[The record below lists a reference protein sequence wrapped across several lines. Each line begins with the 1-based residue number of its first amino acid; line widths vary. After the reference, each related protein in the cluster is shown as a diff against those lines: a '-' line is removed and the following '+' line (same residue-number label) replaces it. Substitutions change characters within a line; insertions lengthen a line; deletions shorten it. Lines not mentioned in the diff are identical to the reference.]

1 MNTIR
6 KDVRFAFRSMLKN
19 LSVSSVVI
27 LTLALGIGANAAIFC
42 AVNSM
47 LFHPLGFRDTS
58 RIVSLSSTLAYFPAF
73 SLGESPADYA
83 DIKRETHTFE
93 QMAIYQTA
101 RMNLLGHGD
110 PEEVSV
116 AEISASLL
124 PLLGIRARY
133 GNVFSPRD
141 ERDGTNVAVLAD
153 TLWQKR
159 FGSNPNA
166 IGKTILLNGNVYTIV
181 GIMPR
186 RFGFPENSELW
197 IPISP
202 SMNDDRNRMN
212 HSFSVLATLKS
223 GVTLSQASA
232 EMSAIASRLAMEYP
246 TPDQGLNL
254 HAVYLDEETVKEVK
268 PALLLLWG
276 AAGFVL
282 LIACGNVDNL
292 LLATALKR
300 EREFAIRTALGASRF
315 RIILQLLVEYLL
327 LTLAG
332 GAGGLL
338 FALWGIYLIRS
349 FAPSSFPNIHDLHMD
364 LSVVF
369 FALIISIVTGI
380 LIGMVPAL
388 KYSRANLSGSLK
400 EAATTFTESGRQRRW
415 RDGLVICEIGLTT
428 ILLVASALAVKSLIR
443 LTNTNVGLRTEN
455 ILTVRMRLSES
466 KYPTRASQ
474 INFLAQLLEKLD
486 GLPNVENTAVSDAPL
501 LGGSITETTFT
512 IDNSRSNSIENRA
525 EVQSVSPKF
534 FESMGG
540 LILAGRDFAENDAQ
554 RALPAVIINEVMSR
568 KYWTDRSPIGQ
579 RLSVGKD
586 ANGQPKWLTIVG
598 ITRNTR
604 NVALDLPPAPQIFLP
619 FFQTGGETIN
629 LFVRTKS
636 EPSAA
641 AVLVR
646 NQVWSLDKDQPVTH
660 ILTSRELISE
670 SVSEPRFRTVLLSL
684 FTGLGLMLA
693 VSGIYSVISYS
704 VSQRRPEIAIRMTF
718 GANSGDIQ
726 RMVLNQAIR
735 WVLAGIIIGL
745 IGAIAIARLMSS
757 LLFDV
762 TPFDPTVL
770 GAVAGL
776 LLSVGLLACYV
787 PARRATRVHPMDILR
802 SQ

>member
-6 KDVRFAFRSMLKN
+6 KDVRFAFRLMLKN

-27 LTLALGIGANAAIFC
+27 LTLALGIGANTAIFC

-83 DIKRETHTFE
+83 DIKRQTHTFE

-116 AEISASLL
+116 AEVSASLF
-124 PLLGIRARY
+124 PLLGIRARF
-133 GNVFSPRD
+133 GDVFSSLD
-141 ERDGTNVAVLAD
+141 ERDGSNVAVLAD

-186 RFGFPENSELW
+186 RFGFPEDSDLW

-202 SMNDDRNRMN
+202 RMYDDRNRMN
-212 HSFSVLATLKS
+212 HSFSALGTLKS
-223 GVTLSQASA
+223 GVTLSQATA
-232 EMSAIASRLAMEYP
+232 EMSAIASRLATEYP
-246 TPDQGLNL
+246 VPDQGLKL
-254 HAVYLDEETVKEVK
+254 HAVYLNDETVKEVK

-276 AAGFVL
+276 AAGIVL

-300 EREFAIRTALGASRF
+300 EREFAIRTALGASRLH
-315 RIILQLLVEYLL
+315 IILQLLVEYLL

-332 GAGGLL
+332 GAAGLL

-349 FAPSSFPNIHDLHMD
+349 FAPSSFPNVHELHMD
-364 LSVVF
+364 LDIVF
-369 FALIISIVTGI
+369 FALLISIVTGI

-388 KYSRANLSGSLK
+388 KYSRANLSGSLR
-400 EAATTFTESGRQRRW
+400 EASTTLTESRGKRRW
-415 RDGLVICEIGLTT
+415 RDGLIICEIGLTT

-443 LTNTNVGLRTEN
+443 LTNTNVGLRIEN
-455 ILTVRMRLSES
+455 LLTVRMRLPES

-474 INFLAQLLEKLD
+474 INFLAQLLAKVNE
-486 GLPNVENTAVSDAPL
+486 LPNVENTAVSDAPL

-512 IDNSRSNSIENRA
+512 IDDSHSNSLENRA

-540 LILAGRDFAENDAQ
+540 VILAGRDFAEGDAQ

-579 RLSVGKD
+579 RLSVEKD

-598 ITRNTR
+598 ISRNTR
-604 NVALDLPPAPQIFLP
+604 NVALDLPPGPQIFLP
-619 FFQTGGETIN
+619 FFQTGGERIN

-641 AVLVR
+641 AALVR

-660 ILTSRELISE
+660 ILTSRELMSE

-693 VSGIYSVISYS
+693 VGGIYSVISYS
-704 VSQRRPEIAIRMTF
+704 VNQRRPEIAIRMTF

-726 RMVLNQAIR
+726 RMLLNQAIR
-735 WVLAGIIIGL
+735 WVLTGIIIGL
-745 IGAIAIARLMSS
+745 TGAIAIARLMSS

-770 GAVAGL
+770 SAVAGL
-776 LLSVGLLACYV
+776 LLIIGLLACYV
-787 PARRATRVHPMDILR
+787 PARRATRLHPMDILR